1 MVASE
6 LTQACLRSFGYLVRL
21 GDVGPL
27 VEKQHKYLEVP
38 IEARLDER
46 GPSSLP

>member
-6 LTQACLRSFGYLVRL
+6 LTQACLRSFEYLVRL

-27 VEKQHKYLEVP
+27 VEKQHKDLDVP
-38 IEARLDER
+38 IEA
-46 GPSSLP
+46 P